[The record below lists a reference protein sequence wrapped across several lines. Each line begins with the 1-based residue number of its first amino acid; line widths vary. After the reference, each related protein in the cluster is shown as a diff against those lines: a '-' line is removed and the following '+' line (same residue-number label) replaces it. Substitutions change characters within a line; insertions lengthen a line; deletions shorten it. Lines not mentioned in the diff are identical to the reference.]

1 MDEWTFYMP
10 NAEEIYKIIIF
21 DDGNEKYNNEKYNNE
36 KYDNE
41 IYDNKIYKNE
51 WLIAGHWG
59 GKIRLI
65 NKKDPSVKVQSI
77 SKWKIIKI

>member
-21 DDGNEKYNNEKYNNE
+21 DDGNEMYNNEICNNDL
-36 KYDNE
+36 YQ
-41 IYDNKIYKNE
+41 NE
-51 WLIAGHWG
+51 WLIAGHWK

-65 NKKDPSVKVQSI
+65 NRNDSSVKIQSI

>member
-36 KYDNE
+36 
-41 IYDNKIYKNE
+41 IYQNE
-51 WLIAGHWG
+51 WLIAGHWQ

-65 NKKDPSVKVQSI
+65 NQKDPSVKIKSI

>member
-21 DDGNEKYNNEKYNNE
+21 DDGNEKYNNE
-36 KYDNE
+36 
-41 IYDNKIYKNE
+41 IYQNE
-51 WLIAGHWG
+51 WLIAGHWR

-65 NKKDPSVKVQSI
+65 NQKDSSVKIQSI
-77 SKWKIIKI
+77 SKWKIIKN

>member
-21 DDGNEKYNNEKYNNE
+21 DDGNEKYNNEIYQ
-36 KYDNE
+36 NE
-41 IYDNKIYKNE
+41 IYQNEIYQNE
-51 WLIAGHWG
+51 WLIAGHWR

-65 NKKDPSVKVQSI
+65 NRKDSSIKIQSI